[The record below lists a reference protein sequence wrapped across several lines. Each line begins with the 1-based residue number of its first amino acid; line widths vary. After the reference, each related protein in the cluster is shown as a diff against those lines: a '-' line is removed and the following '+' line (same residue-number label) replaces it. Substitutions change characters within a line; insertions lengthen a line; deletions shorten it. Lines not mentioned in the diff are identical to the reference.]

1 MLVPGIKGG
10 TEVLVTLENS
20 AVKLGSGDC
29 PVFATPA
36 MVALMEEA
44 ASLSVAPY
52 LNEGETTVGTALN
65 IRHNAATAL
74 GRTVRAESELIGVEG
89 RKLVFKVAAFDEAGE
104 IGEGEHTRAIV
115 NREKFLARTAQRG

>member
-10 TEVLVTLENS
+10 TEVLVTSENS
-20 AVKLGSGDC
+20 AVRLGSGDC